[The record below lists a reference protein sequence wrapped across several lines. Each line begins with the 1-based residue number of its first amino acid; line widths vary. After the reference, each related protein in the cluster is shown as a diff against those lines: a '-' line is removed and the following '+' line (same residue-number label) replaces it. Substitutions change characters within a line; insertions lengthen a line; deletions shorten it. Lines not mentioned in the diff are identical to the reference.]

1 LACCRQ
7 PRLVLEAQWPPLWES
22 PGVMHA
28 VAADMER
35 DYEESSGTRGL
46 DLLKPYKRASNSW
59 RMDIKA

>member
-1 LACCRQ
+1 
-7 PRLVLEAQWPPLWES
+7 
-22 PGVMHA
+22 VMHA

-35 DYEESSGTRGL
+35 DYEKSSGTRGL